1 MKLKNYIKDKIYS
14 IIIFSFNYI
23 IILLLLFAFKTDN
36 ALIIVISIILFI
48 TYIILFLIDYLR
60 KKKFY
65 TDLLLNI
72 ESLDKAYL
80 VLETLN
86 KPEFYEGELLYQSLY
101 EINKSMSEFVND
113 KEERLQD
120 FKEYI
125 EMWIHEVK
133 VPLSSLVLTFTN
145 NKKDIDIKVR
155 KELKRLENYL
165 DQVLYYVRS
174 ENAEVDY
181 IIKEVDLSK
190 IIKNVGIHNMDDLL
204 INNIEFSTSVV
215 DYKVYT
221 DSKWLE
227 FILNQIINNSI
238 KYKKDKDSYIKI
250 YVEDSNDKTTLII
263 EDNGIGIPKTDLK
276 YVFNKTF
283 TGSNG
288 HEKNKSTGM
297 GLYIA
302 KKLCKKLGHKIEIE
316 SIKNKYTKVYITFSK
331 NKYYDVLK

>member
-1 MKLKNYIKDKIYS
+1 MKLKYYIKDKIYS
-14 IIIFSFNYI
+14 IIISSFTYI
-23 IILLLLFAFKTDN
+23 IILLLLFAFKTDKS
-36 ALIIVISIILFI
+36 LILVITIILFI
-48 TYIILFLIDYLR
+48 TYMILFLIDYLR

-86 KPEFYEGELLYQSLY
+86 KPEFYEGKLLYQSLY

-204 INNIEFSTSVV
+204 INNIEFSISNVK
-215 DYKVYT
+215 YKVYT

-250 YVEDSNDKTTLII
+250 YIEDLSDKITLII
-263 EDNGIGIPKTDLK
+263 EDNGIGIPKADLK

>member
-1 MKLKNYIKDKIYS
+1 MKLKYYIKDKIYS
-14 IIIFSFNYI
+14 IIISSFTYII
-23 IILLLLFAFKTDN
+23 IILLLLAFKTDKS
-36 ALIIVISIILFI
+36 LIIAITIILFI
-48 TYIILFLIDYLR
+48 TYIIIFIIDYLR
-60 KKKFY
+60 KKNFY
-65 TDLLLNI
+65 TNLLSNI
-72 ESLDKAYL
+72 EKLDKAYL

-86 KPEFYEGELLYQSLY
+86 NPEFYEGKILYQALY
-101 EINKSMSEFVND
+101 EINKSMSEYVNI
-113 KEERLQD
+113 KEEKLKD

-133 VPLSSLVLTFTN
+133 VPLSSLVLTFAN

-155 KELKRLENYL
+155 KELKILENYL
-165 DQVLYYVRS
+165 EQVLYYVRS

-181 IIKEVDLSK
+181 YIKEVDLSK

-204 INNIEFSTSVV
+204 MNNIEFSTSNIN
-215 DYKVYT
+215 YKVYT

-227 FILNQIINNSI
+227 FIINQIINNSI

-250 YVEDSNDKTTLII
+250 YIKDYKDKTVLII
-263 EDNGIGIPKTDLK
+263 EDNGIGIPKTDIK

-288 HEKNKSTGM
+288 RDKNKSTGM

-316 SIKNKYTKVYITFSK
+316 SIKNKYTKVYITFAK